1 MFLNEN
7 PAWKVYLLLDFESIK
22 LMIKYKWLLKKNIVS
37 GKENPAR
44 KVYLLLNFVSIKL
57 MIKYK
62 RALKKKI
69 GSKRKSC

>member
-1 MFLNEN
+1 
-7 PAWKVYLLLDFESIK
+7 
-22 LMIKYKWLLKKNIVS
+22 MIIEKNIVS